1 MNNRVSSFHLSQ
13 DEEAAEAARRRVDS
27 RPVLIKYFRSSAK
40 RHSAELSLG
49 PKLSEVLLA
58 VMSVR
63 RKAWKKHKSTAWEQT
78 YITDLQTFPGE
89 SD

>member
-27 RPVLIKYFRSSAK
+27 RPVLIKYFSSAK

-63 RKAWKKHKSTAWEQT
+63 RKAWRKHKSTAWEQT